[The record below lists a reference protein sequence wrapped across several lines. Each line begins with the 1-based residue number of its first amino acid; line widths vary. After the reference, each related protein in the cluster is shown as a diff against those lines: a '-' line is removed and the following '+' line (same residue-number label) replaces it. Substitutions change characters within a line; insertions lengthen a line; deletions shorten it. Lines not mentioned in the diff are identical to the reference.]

1 MYKIFKED
9 GTISFYGEKVLRPL
23 NDSLMELIASP
34 EIREMTPNQLLI
46 LKSYITQVVGDIIS
60 ERSLAKKQ
68 IANYLLSLTDE
79 EFETYMENKYG
90 EHWEFEYCTPEELD
104 RVKPISKEELEAAM
118 EEGRKNA
125 EDFLRQQVSFSI
137 PKIYYKK

>member
-9 GTISFYGEKVLRPL
+9 GTLSLYGKKVFEQLHYTLSEK
-23 NDSLMELIASP
+23 IASP
-34 EIREMTPNQLLI
+34 EVRALTHNQLLI
-46 LKSYITQVVGDIIS
+46 LKSHLSQLVGDLIS
-60 ERSLAKKQ
+60 EIALDKKQ
-68 IANYLLSLTDE
+68 SASYLSSLTDE
-79 EFETYMENKYG
+79 EFEAYMKNKYG
-90 EHWEFEYCTPEELD
+90 EHWEFEACTPEELD